1 MPLENPRSK
10 SKERKKKSSDD
21 KKKVSKSSV
30 VKTTSKDGKV
40 SQVSKQSVNIN
51 IGSEPKKKARR
62 GRPRKKPPAPEPPA
76 PQRVIAPPPSGL
88 VQQIF
93 SPPPPQNFA
102 QPQPRDPDFGRGTL
116 APSVPVRAN
125 NPLAPPSL
133 NQAQAEAQSRAN
145 QRTIVEDVIVSNP
158 AVKPS
163 AEEIRRKRDTKFRT
177 TAPNPLAP
185 PPVVAPSGFNPPVF
199 DPPNPLFGQTS
210 LTSMASDVTSEP
222 LYGLIRGETPTL
234 GPEPLDQPEKIKLK
248 RVPMPRFQAEQS
260 RADQEKAQRL
270 LAEETLVKEREL
282 NARQQ
287 SQMAQMETALRL
299 AREASLQPM
308 VGRSIPSST
317 IGKSPLDKQRDTFV
331 MGPSVASVM
340 GRDVPVAEAQPIVG
354 QAEAVAPPAP
364 ERPQQTM
371 TQIIDE
377 EAKRRIF
384 DIENQSQMMLSEAER
399 RAIYS
404 QVRVDAGL

>member
-30 VKTTSKDGKV
+30 VKTISKDGKV

-133 NQAQAEAQSRAN
+133 NQAQAQAQARAN

-234 GPEPLDQPEKIKLK
+234 GPEPLDQPEKERIILK
-248 RVPMPRFQAEQS
+248 RVPMPRFKAEQA

-282 NARQQ
+282 NARQI
-287 SQMAQMETALRL
+287 SQMDYALRL
-299 AREASLQPM
+299 FREGTSQPM